1 MKKKHNNIKDESVR
15 IENKLYNEKFINSLE
30 LSGIEIFDTYEGMD
44 TTFLNDS
51 NRFETVWFK
60 NIDRLMGMI
69 PDNIKIKNYH
79 LIDIGSGLGFS
90 TVYFKEKYDF
100 KTYQGFDYD
109 LKLVQLSNEISKKI
123 YKSDNIKFFQSDA
136 SKYLFDSEKSFILFI
151 FNSFGK
157 KTMQKLILN
166 NLDSLKKN
174 NSIILYCNDH
184 HYAEIKGHTDFIRN
198 DYFNLSLFIF

>member
-1 MKKKHNNIKDESVR
+1 MTKEHNNITDVYIR
-15 IENKLYNEKFINSLE
+15 FENNLYNEKFVKTLD
-30 LSGIEIFDTYEGMD
+30 LSGIEIFDTYESND
-44 TTFLNDS
+44 TSLLNGS
-51 NRFETVWFK
+51 IPFQTVWFK

-69 PDNIKIKNYH
+69 PGNIKIKNYH

-109 LKLVQLSNEISKKI
+109 LKLVQLSNEISKNI
-123 YKSDNIKFFQSDA
+123 YENDNIKFFQSDA
-136 SKYLFDSEKSFILFI
+136 SEYLLDSEKSYILFI

-157 KTMQKLILN
+157 KTLQKFIKN
-166 NLDSLKKN
+166 NLDSLKNN

-198 DYFNLSLFIF
+198 DYFNLSCFIF